1 MLLIF
6 VGGLVTNTGS
16 ALAVPDWPT
25 TFGHNMFLFPWS
37 RMIGG
42 IFYEH
47 AHRLIGSGVGLLT
60 IALAIALWLAEPRAW
75 ARALGVVAV
84 AAVIVQG
91 VLGGMRVVLLERG
104 LAIIHGCFAQ
114 AFLTLIV
121 SLAVVT
127 SQWWSAAPAVRRSD
141 MDANWRASIVLLT
154 PLVYM
159 QIDFGALLTH
169 QRYVAPHLF
178 AALGVVVCV
187 GVACR
192 HVFTRHG
199 DCAAL
204 RRPARGLLILLAMQ
218 LLLGLLTFVTRFTIL
233 GADIPPAATLAFAT
247 THRLV
252 GALMLATSATLTLR
266 ALRVLRVAGGVV
278 PCVAGCAR

>member
-1 MLLIF
+1 
-6 VGGLVTNTGS
+6 
-16 ALAVPDWPT
+16 
-25 TFGHNMFLFPWS
+25 
-37 RMIGG
+37 
-42 IFYEH
+42 
-47 AHRLIGSGVGLLT
+47 
-60 IALAIALWLAEPRAW
+60 
-75 ARALGVVAV
+75 
-84 AAVIVQG
+84 
-91 VLGGMRVVLLERG
+91 
-104 LAIIHGCFAQ
+104 
-114 AFLTLIV
+114 
-121 SLAVVT
+121 
-127 SQWWSAAPAVRRSD
+127 

-159 QIDFGALLTH
+159 QIVFGALLTH
-169 QRYVAPHLF
+169 QGYVAPHVF

-187 GVACR
+187 ALVCR

-233 GADIPPAATLAFAT
+233 GADIPTAPTLAFAT

-266 ALRVLRVAGGVV
+266 ALRVLRVAVDIGHS
-278 PCVAGCAR
+278 CSSLAHSHR